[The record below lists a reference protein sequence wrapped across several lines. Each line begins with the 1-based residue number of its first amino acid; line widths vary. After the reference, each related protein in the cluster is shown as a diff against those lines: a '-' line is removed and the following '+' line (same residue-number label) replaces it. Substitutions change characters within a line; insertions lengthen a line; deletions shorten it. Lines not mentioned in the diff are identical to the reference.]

1 MKINKGLVQTVFKIV
16 GYEIK
21 TPDGTYLNSCVF
33 WVYAEKAD
41 EALKK
46 AKLKGVEKKYYEVIE
61 VIEK

>member
-1 MKINKGLVQTVFKIV
+1 MQTVFKVV

-21 TPDGTYLNSCVF
+21 TPDGNFLNSCVF

-46 AKLKGVEKKYYEVIE
+46 AKLKGDRKSVV
-61 VIEK
+61 